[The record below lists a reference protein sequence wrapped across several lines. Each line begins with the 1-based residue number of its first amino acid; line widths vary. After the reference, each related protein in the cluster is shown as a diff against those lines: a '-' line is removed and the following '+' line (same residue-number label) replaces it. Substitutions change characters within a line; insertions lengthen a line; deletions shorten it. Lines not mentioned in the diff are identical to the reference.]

1 MHLRHILA
9 LKGMLYIPVGLAYSL
24 GHLGIVGLVF
34 QDPSML
40 CITHNDITYRIKK
53 FEVTNNV

>member
-1 MHLRHILA
+1 
-9 LKGMLYIPVGLAYSL
+9 MLYIPVGLAYSL